1 MIFFPQAQFWLA
13 RKSCHTKPLQTL
25 NKMPCLLSPPP
36 PPDCYLHWGSVSCG
50 HLSHTPPLQHRGIP
64 SLLANETPAGGPAVN
79 TNALIVSSQPFPKP
93 NSLQDAAIR
102 LGGKITKW
110 APWPNNKSCHSYVF
124 IPTCSLAAYLA
135 WQLKTSCRTIYVLCV
150 NSKPW
155 KHGYFKQV
163 KLLFNYIIIR
173 PVCML
178 YMYVF

>member
-1 MIFFPQAQFWLA
+1 
-13 RKSCHTKPLQTL
+13 
-25 NKMPCLLSPPP
+25 MPCLLSPPP
-36 PPDCYLHWGSVSCG
+36 PLPPDCYLHWGSVSCG

-135 WQLKTSCRTIYVLCV
+135 WQLKTRCRTIYVLCV

-155 KHGYFKQV
+155 LFQTSEATLQLHHHQASVYALHVRILNGY
-163 KLLFNYIIIR
+163 Y
-173 PVCML
+173 
-178 YMYVF
+178 